1 MPVTL
6 DISAESLKLVSFNGN
21 RVEKWGTAPLSPG
34 MVRDGVILQ
43 PQAVG
48 AAIDALFQD
57 LKITKGG
64 LNATITGLSFTY
76 RMFRLPRVSSALMT
90 EAILRAAKKEIPLAL
105 DEIYLS
111 WRIIE
116 TTKEEIEV
124 FLFGAPRNLIDA
136 ALQTFSIAGVKPLS
150 IDLKSLTLAR
160 AANRPDALVINFE
173 PDCFDIVVV
182 AEGLP
187 VILHT
192 VIPRVEG
199 VTLEDNVKRL
209 ADELART
216 VDFYNITHAV
226 NPIKST
232 VPVLLAG
239 TLANDPKTTGLIQ
252 NSVEYHVEAMTSTLK
267 APPDFPEVSYAG
279 NIGLALKGMKQGG
292 ASREDK
298 THFYDIDVDLLE
310 GKRRLEIKH
319 TPKRQMLLPVALIIA
334 MVIMIILSVE
344 KGNAHKEKVRLQG
357 EVDALTRE
365 LQMTRTRADQ
375 AATTE
380 ATIKTLSAETAALL
394 QQEQQVLFK
403 NVSDA
408 DILTWININLPANMS
423 FSDIEINQ
431 DKVSIQGQADSKE
444 DIVSYAEAL
453 KQGYTQ
459 TFDKAPQPSSV
470 GITKIDN
477 VTGSTGTVTGLSY
490 TIEITR

>member
-1 MPVTL
+1 MSVTL
-6 DISAESLKLVSFNGN
+6 DISAGSLKLVSINGN

-76 RMFRLPRVSSALMT
+76 RMLRLPRVKSALTT

-136 ALQTFSIAGVKPLS
+136 ALQTFSIAGVKLLS

-160 AANRPDALVINFE
+160 AANRPDVLVINFE
-173 PDCFDIVVV
+173 SDCFDIVVV

-199 VTLEDNVKRL
+199 ATLEDNVKRL

-239 TLANDPKTTGLIQ
+239 TLANDPKTMELIK
-252 NSVEYHVEAMTSTLK
+252 NSVEY
-267 APPDFPEVSYAG
+267 PW
-279 NIGLALKGMKQGG
+279 NC
-292 ASREDK
+292 
-298 THFYDIDVDLLE
+298 
-310 GKRRLEIKH
+310 
-319 TPKRQMLLPVALIIA
+319 
-334 MVIMIILSVE
+334 
-344 KGNAHKEKVRLQG
+344 
-357 EVDALTRE
+357 
-365 LQMTRTRADQ
+365 
-375 AATTE
+375 
-380 ATIKTLSAETAALL
+380 
-394 QQEQQVLFK
+394 
-403 NVSDA
+403 
-408 DILTWININLPANMS
+408 
-423 FSDIEINQ
+423 
-431 DKVSIQGQADSKE
+431 
-444 DIVSYAEAL
+444 
-453 KQGYTQ
+453 
-459 TFDKAPQPSSV
+459 
-470 GITKIDN
+470 
-477 VTGSTGTVTGLSY
+477 
-490 TIEITR
+490 

>member
-6 DISAESLKLVSFNGN
+6 DISAESLKLVSINGN
-21 RVEKWGTAPLSPG
+21 RVEKWGTAPLSPS
-34 MVRDGVILQ
+34 MVRDGLILQ

-48 AAIDALFQD
+48 AAIDALFQE

-64 LNATITGLSFTY
+64 VIAAITGLSVTY
-76 RMFRLPRVSSALMT
+76 RMLRLPRVKPALMI
-90 EAILRAAKKEIPLAL
+90 EAILRAAKKEIPLPL

-111 WRIIE
+111 WQIIG
-116 TTKEEIEV
+116 TIKEEIEV

-136 ALQTFSIAGVKPLS
+136 ALQTFSIAGVKPLA
-150 IDLKSLTLAR
+150 IDLKSLALAR

-173 PDCFDIVVV
+173 PNCFDIVVV
-182 AEGLP
+182 TEGLP
-187 VILHT
+187 TILHT
-192 VIPRVEG
+192 IIPRVEG
-199 VTLEDNVKRL
+199 ATLEDNVKRL

-226 NPIKST
+226 NPIKSS

-239 TLANDPKTTGLIQ
+239 TLANDPKTTELIQ

-267 APPDFPEVSYAG
+267 SPPDFPVVSYAG
-279 NIGLALKGMKQGG
+279 NIGLALKGMKQSSL
-292 ASREDK
+292 SREDK
-298 THFYDIDVDLLE
+298 TRFYDIDVDLLE

-319 TPKRQMLLPVALIIA
+319 TPKRQLLLPVALMVA
-334 MVIMIILSVE
+334 MVIMIIFSVA
-344 KGNAHKEKVRLQG
+344 KGAAHTEKVRLQG

-365 LQMTRTRADQ
+365 LQMVRTRADQ
-375 AATTE
+375 ATTTE
-380 ATIKTLSAETAALL
+380 ATIQSLSTETAALL
-394 QQEQQVLFK
+394 QQEQQVVSN
-403 NVSDA
+403 NVNDA
-408 DILTWININLPANMS
+408 NILMMLNFNLPANMS
-423 FSDIEINQ
+423 FSDIEINL
-431 DKVSIQGQADSKE
+431 DKVTIQGQADSKE

-459 TFDKAPQPSSV
+459 TFSKAPQPSSV

-477 VTGSTGTVTGLSY
+477 LTSSTGSVNGLSF

>member
-1 MPVTL
+1 MPITL
-6 DISAESLKLVSFNGN
+6 DISAESLKLVSVNGN

-34 MVRDGVILQ
+34 MVRDGLILQ

-48 AAIDALFQD
+48 AAIDALFQN

-64 LNATITGLSFTY
+64 VIATITGLSVTY
-76 RMFRLPRVSSALMT
+76 RMLRLPRVKPVLMT
-90 EAILRAAKKEIPLAL
+90 EAILRAAKKEIPLSL

-150 IDLKSLTLAR
+150 IDLKSLALAR
-160 AANRPDALVINFE
+160 TANRPDALVINFE

-187 VILHT
+187 TILHT
-192 VIPRVEG
+192 VIPRVVG
-199 VTLEDNVKRL
+199 VNLEDNVKRL

-216 VDFYNITHAV
+216 VEFYNITHAA
-226 NPIKST
+226 NPIKPT
-232 VPVLLAG
+232 MPVLLAG
-239 TLANDPKTTGLIQ
+239 TLANDPKTAELIQ
-252 NSVEYHVEAMTSTLK
+252 NNIEYRVEALTSTVK
-267 APPDFPEVSYAG
+267 SPPDFPVISYAG
-279 NIGLALKGMKQGG
+279 NIGLALKGMKQAG

-298 THFYDIDVDLLE
+298 TRFYDIDVDLME
-310 GKRRLEIKH
+310 GKRRLETKR
-319 TPKRQMLLPVALIIA
+319 TPTRQLVIPVALMIA
-334 MVIMIILSVE
+334 FVVMVLISFA
-344 KGNAHKEKVRLQG
+344 KGQAHTEKVRLQG

-380 ATIKTLSAETAALL
+380 ATIKTLSTETVAFL
-394 QQEQQVLFK
+394 QQEQQVLSK
-403 NVSDA
+403 NVNDA
-408 DILTWININLPANMS
+408 DILTWINVNLPVNMAFSDLEINL
-423 FSDIEINQ
+423 
-431 DKVSIQGQADSKE
+431 DKVTIQGQADSKA

-459 TFDKAPQPSSV
+459 TFNKAPQPSSV

-477 VTGSTGTVTGLSY
+477 ITSSTGSTTGLSF
-490 TIEITR
+490 TIDISR